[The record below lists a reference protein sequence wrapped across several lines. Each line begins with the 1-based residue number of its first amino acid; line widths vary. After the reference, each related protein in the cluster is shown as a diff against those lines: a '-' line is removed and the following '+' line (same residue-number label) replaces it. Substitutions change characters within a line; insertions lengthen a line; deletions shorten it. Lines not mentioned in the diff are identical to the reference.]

1 MRNGMSVEE
10 IRERLNDYDALA
22 QDYMNLVGEYN
33 ELRDRLAKLI
43 FYLDHVG
50 LMYLNVASSDEAT
63 DEDKIEF
70 NGKIAGLMEAKK
82 YLMDIVTDCLVSEEE
97 ENDLPGEAEGTESSV

>member
-10 IRERLNDYDALA
+10 IRSRLESYDGLA
-22 QDYMNLVGEYN
+22 KDYMNLVGEYN
-33 ELRDRLAKLI
+33 NLRDRLAKLI

-97 ENDLPGEAEGTESSV
+97 ENDLPGEAEETEPSV